1 MNRTSE
7 SDSRTL
13 ALSAREKG
21 RILLIYVCIA
31 VATTLGVAGSIAV
44 GSVSFV
50 LGGLGLVAFVF
61 GLRHGVDADHI
72 AAIDNV
78 TRKLIQEGKTP
89 LTVGT
94 WFSLG
99 HSTVVVVMI
108 LGLVIATKSI
118 IQAIPFLQLAGALI
132 GTTVSGVFLL
142 LLGLTNLTI
151 VIGLYKVFRGLKDGK
166 LSRPELE
173 ELLDRRGMV
182 NRYFRSLFRIVSE
195 PWKAYPVGL
204 LFGLGFDTASE
215 IALIAISVGVGVSAS
230 VPLWMVLL
238 LPFMFTC
245 GMVLV
250 DTTDGVAMRMAY
262 TWAVLKPL
270 RKVYYNITIT
280 IMSVLVAL
288 AIGTVELLQVA
299 SGELNLR
306 GPFWSLLGA
315 LDFETLGFL
324 VVGLFGATWL
334 LSLVYWK
341 YKRYDELKLVVS
353 NPR

>member
-1 MNRTSE
+1 MTK
-7 SDSRTL
+7 SDSKAL
-13 ALSAREKG
+13 ALSASEKG
-21 RILLIYVCIA
+21 RIFLIYACIIA
-31 VATTLGVAGSIAV
+31 AILLGVAASALV
-44 GSVSFV
+44 GSVSLV
-50 LGGLGLVAFVF
+50 LGGLGIVAFVF

-99 HSTVVVVMI
+99 HSTVVVLMI
-108 LGLVIATKSI
+108 LGLVIATNSI
-118 IQAIPFLQLAGALI
+118 VQALPFLQVAGALL
-132 GTTVSGVFLL
+132 GTTVSGVFLWL
-142 LLGLTNLTI
+142 MGLMNLSI
-151 VIGLYKVFRGLKDGK
+151 LIGLYRMFRGLKDGE

-173 ELLDRRGMV
+173 EMLYRRGII

-195 PWKAYPVGL
+195 PWKAYPIGL

-215 IALIAISVGVGVSAS
+215 LALIAISVGVGVSRS
-230 VPLWMVLL
+230 VPLWMVFL

-270 RKVYYNITIT
+270 RRVYYNLTIT
-280 IMSVLVAL
+280 MMSVLVAL

-306 GPFWSLLGA
+306 GPLWSYLGA

-334 LSLVYWK
+334 LSLGYWK
-341 YKRYDELKLVVS
+341 FKRYDELTVVG
-353 NPR
+353 

>member
-1 MNRTSE
+1 MSE
-7 SDSRTL
+7 SDSRAL
-13 ALSAREKG
+13 VLSAREKG

-31 VATTLGVAGSIAV
+31 AATVLGVAASILV

-99 HSTVVVVMI
+99 HSTVVVLMI

-118 IQAIPFLQLAGALI
+118 VQAMPFLQVAGALL
-132 GTTVSGVFLL
+132 GTTVSGVFLWL
-142 LLGLTNLTI
+142 MGLMNLTI
-151 VIGLYKVFRGLKDGK
+151 VIGLYKIFRRLKDGE

-173 ELLDRRGMV
+173 EMLDRRGMI

-195 PWKAYPVGL
+195 PWKAYPIGL

-215 IALIAISVGVGVSAS
+215 IALIAISVGVGVSES

-270 RKVYYNITIT
+270 RKVYYNLTIT

-306 GPFWSLLGA
+306 GPFWSFLGA
-315 LDFETLGFL
+315 LDFETLGFF

-341 YKRYDELKLVVS
+341 FKRYDELTVVGHK
-353 NPR
+353 PT

>member
-1 MNRTSE
+1 MSE
-7 SDSRTL
+7 SDSKRLLLT
-13 ALSAREKG
+13 ASEKG
-21 RILLIYVCIA
+21 RIFLIYLCI
-31 VATTLGVAGSIAV
+31 VAATMLGVAASMAV
-44 GSVSFV
+44 GSISFV
-50 LGGLGLVAFVF
+50 LGGLGIVAFVF

-78 TRKLIQEGKTP
+78 TRKLIQEGKSP

-99 HSTVVVVMI
+99 HSTVVLLMI

-118 IQAIPFLQLAGALI
+118 VQALPFLQVAGALL
-132 GTTVSGVFLL
+132 GTTVSGVFLWL
-142 LLGLTNLTI
+142 MGLMNLTI
-151 VIGLYKVFRGLKDGK
+151 VIGLYRMFRGLKDGE

-173 ELLDRRGMV
+173 EMLDKRGMM
-182 NRYFRSLFRIVSE
+182 NRYFRSLFRVVSE
-195 PWKAYPVGL
+195 PWKTYPVGL

-215 IALIAISVGVGVSAS
+215 IALIAISVGVGVSGS

-270 RKVYYNITIT
+270 RKVYYNLTIT

-299 SGELNLR
+299 GGELNLR
-306 GPFWSLLGA
+306 GPLWSFLA
-315 LDFETLGFL
+315 ELDFETLGFF

-334 LSLVYWK
+334 ASIFYWK
-341 YKRYDELKLVVS
+341 YRKYDEPMALD
-353 NPR
+353 PRPG

>member
-1 MNRTSE
+1 MSE
-7 SDSRTL
+7 SDSRAL
-13 ALSAREKG
+13 VLSAREKG

-31 VATTLGVAGSIAV
+31 AATVLGVAASILV

-99 HSTVVVVMI
+99 HSTVVVLMI

-118 IQAIPFLQLAGALI
+118 VQAMPFLQVAGALL
-132 GTTVSGVFLL
+132 GTSVSGVFLWL
-142 LLGLTNLTI
+142 MGLMNLTI
-151 VIGLYKVFRGLKDGK
+151 VIGLYKIFRRLKDGE

-173 ELLDRRGMV
+173 EMLDKRGII

-195 PWKAYPVGL
+195 PWKAYPIGL

-215 IALIAISVGVGVSAS
+215 IALIAISIGVGVSES

-245 GMVLV
+245 GMVAGRRSS
-250 DTTDGVAMRMAY
+250 T
-262 TWAVLKPL
+262 
-270 RKVYYNITIT
+270 
-280 IMSVLVAL
+280 
-288 AIGTVELLQVA
+288 
-299 SGELNLR
+299 
-306 GPFWSLLGA
+306 
-315 LDFETLGFL
+315 
-324 VVGLFGATWL
+324 
-334 LSLVYWK
+334 
-341 YKRYDELKLVVS
+341 
-353 NPR
+353 